1 MTGFYLD
8 TSAAVKLLVDEKG
21 SAELASWLAESGSS
35 LVSSSLLVTE
45 LLRTARQGAEG
56 AVLAARSLLNTIYL
70 DDVTGSVLELAAH
83 LKPTSMRSL
92 DAIHLATALRN
103 FHFLSGLITYDK
115 RLAVA
120 CREHG
125 VSVVSPGVD
134 F

>member
-8 TSAAVKLLVDEKG
+8 TSAAVKLLFNERE
-21 SAELASWLAESGSS
+21 SAELARWLAESGAS

-45 LLRTARQGAEG
+45 LLRTASQGAEG
-56 AVLAARSLLNTIYL
+56 AVLAARSLLNTVYL
-70 DDVTGSVLELAAH
+70 DSITGPVLELAAH
-83 LKPTSMRSL
+83 LGPTSMRSL

-125 VSVVSPGVD
+125 VPVVSPGAD
-134 F
+134 S